1 MGPQDGFSDTVKLL
15 RFNHLNVTPCS
26 NKSSGLLMPSPWVH
40 VFHFFFPPMSRLR
53 SKNLISDVSAG
64 KVYGGVCA
72 ALLSSPCRWARLQ
85 TSSSHPRAS
94 SPDKPS
100 LRCRCG
106 ADTALTSW
114 PPSAPTKRETSWSVS
129 VKASDQVGSMLPDRL
144 LSGVG
149 RLFSSQ
155 CTSCISRNELPSC
168 TVWWYLACWDLSK
181 QVETPLQEEGQGR
194 VNTEETCNTPDL

>member
-1 MGPQDGFSDTVKLL
+1 MGPQDRFSGTVKLL

-40 VFHFFFPPMSRLR
+40 CLPFFPPVSRLL

-64 KVYGGVCA
+64 KVYGGVCTA
-72 ALLSSPCRWARLQ
+72 PLSSPCRWARLQ

-94 SPDKPS
+94 SPDKPT
-100 LRCRCG
+100 LHCRCG

-129 VKASDQVGSMLPDRL
+129 VKASDQAGKLSEGSMLPQRL
-144 LSGVG
+144 VSGVG
-149 RLFSSQ
+149 RLIFIPVHIMHTKEWAAFMHSVM
-155 CTSCISRNELPSC
+155 ISGMLGFE
-168 TVWWYLACWDLSK
+168 
-181 QVETPLQEEGQGR
+181 
-194 VNTEETCNTPDL
+194 